1 MGKIALITGAS
12 SGIGAATARR
22 LAREGLRVVLVAR
35 REDRLKVLEE
45 EICQAGGEALAI
57 AADLADE
64 AQRERLF
71 RQVYAGWGPL
81 DLLVNN
87 AGMGWYGYCVDMPWP
102 VAQQMMQ
109 VNMAAMVHLTL
120 LFLPSM
126 RARGSGHIINVSSI
140 AGSLPNQ
147 GIAMYG
153 ATKSFVDNF
162 TTSLYREMRGSG
174 VKVSVV
180 RPGPV
185 ATEFFDAS
193 SDARTGLR
201 MPAERFGV
209 RPERVAERI
218 WALVKRPRRVAYVP
232 GFFYWVP
239 WVEPTV
245 GWLIDLLG
253 PLLLKKGTDGKKA

>member
-1 MGKIALITGAS
+1 MNKVALITGAS

-22 LAREGLRVVLVAR
+22 LAREGIRVVLVAR
-35 REDRLKVLEE
+35 REDRLKTLAE
-45 EICQAGGEALAI
+45 EIHQAGGEALV
-57 AADLADE
+57 AASDLADGAE
-64 AQRERLF
+64 RECLF
-71 RQVYAGWGPL
+71 RHVYASCGPVG
-81 DLLVNN
+81 LLINN
-87 AGMGWYGYCVDMPWP
+87 AGMGWYGYCADMPWP
-102 VAQQMMQ
+102 VAQQIMQ

-140 AGSLPNQ
+140 AGGLPNQ
-147 GIAMYG
+147 GIAMYS

-162 TTSLYREMRGSG
+162 TTSLYRETRGSG

-185 ATEFFDAS
+185 ATEFFDIS
-193 SDARTGLR
+193 SDAKTGLR
-201 MPAERFGV
+201 MPAERFSIQ
-209 RPERVAERI
+209 PEQVAERI
-218 WALVKRPRRVAYVP
+218 WRLVKRPRRVAYVP
-232 GFFYWVP
+232 GFFYWIP

-253 PLLLKKGTDGKKA
+253 PLLLRKAAHKAG